1 MLSLP
6 KLHQQYKKQHPQYH
20 DPLARYSPEDQELE
34 KIKRTALSPYL
45 QRLEE
50 QMIIFKDIIT
60 IFAVLYDVVVEDF
73 GFSAEVWRL
82 QPIHVP
88 IYAEHLSERNSWII
102 GCGWSQLRLLQDR
115 INCMPW
121 GWTFWPEKRVVQS
134 VEDSF
139 IHGGCLA
146 AHNALRN
153 TVNL

>member
-6 KLHQQYKKQHPQYH
+6 KLHQQYKKQYPQYH

-45 QRLEE
+45 QQLEE

-60 IFAVLYDVVVEDF
+60 IFAVLYDVVVDEF

-88 IYAEHLSERNSWII
+88 VYAEHLSERNSWII
-102 GCGWSQLRLLQDR
+102 GCGWPRVNSSAPRSIMVWPWASPLRCATPGKGAFETTLS
-115 INCMPW
+115 P
-121 GWTFWPEKRVVQS
+121 
-134 VEDSF
+134 
-139 IHGGCLA
+139 A
-146 AHNALRN
+146 ARN
-153 TVNL
+153 TT